1 MLGYVLRRLLLLP
14 LTLALILLV
23 LFAVVN
29 AVPSMPMDA
38 AGAGGDPDDPR
49 RAYQVF
55 NSKRDFSG
63 KNVSKEFMIENASKS
78 RVVLALISVNYFDS
92 TWCCVEVTGASKA
105 GTPVVP
111 VYAGQ
116 TITGNACKKFIAL
129 KSVRRE
135 GCVACRLQLPRTVL
149 WCATLCRPMPSPG

>member
-1 MLGYVLRRLLLLP
+1 MHTHAHADTPSHTHSLSLSLP
-14 LTLALILLV
+14 PTHAHT
-23 LFAVVN
+23 
-29 AVPSMPMDA
+29 S
-38 AGAGGDPDDPR
+38 

-149 WCATLCRPMPSPG
+149 WCATLCRPMPSPV